1 MNWIN
6 LSEVVAVALNLS
18 SMLWNITS
26 MRRSSKAYGETMI
39 NSINKQHE
47 MRVEFMDHITELQEL
62 YEEEIKL
69 LKTNEGLY
77 DLRNDPEQ
85 YAMYLK
91 LLSDGKINRGNK

>member
-1 MNWIN
+1 MNYAII
-6 LSEVVAVALNLS
+6 SETISVSLNLA
-18 SMLWNITS
+18 SMFWNISS
-26 MRRSSKAYGETMI
+26 MRRSSKTYLESSMS
-39 NSINKQHE
+39 SINQIHE